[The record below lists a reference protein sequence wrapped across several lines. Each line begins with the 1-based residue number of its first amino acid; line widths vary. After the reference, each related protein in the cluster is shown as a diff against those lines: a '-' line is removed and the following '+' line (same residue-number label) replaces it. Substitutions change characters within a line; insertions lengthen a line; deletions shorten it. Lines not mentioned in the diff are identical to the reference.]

1 MRPSLSDLAA
11 FPVERIG
18 DNRMRGLLQELAEA
32 LEQEDDPALLRA
44 VGQSLKMLGDFAR
57 SQAFTMSRIHW

>member
-18 DNRMRGLLQELAEA
+18 DNRLRGLLAEMAEA
-32 LEQEDDPALLRA
+32 LEQEDDPALLKA

-57 SQAFTMSRIHW
+57 SQAYTMRGRDW

>member
-18 DNRMRGLLQELAEA
+18 DNRMRGLLAEIAEA
-32 LEQEDDPALLRA
+32 LDPALLRA
-44 VGQSLKMLGDFAR
+44 VGQSLKTLGDFAR
-57 SQAFTMSRIHW
+57 SQAYTMRGGDW

>member
-18 DNRMRGLLQELAEA
+18 DNRIRGILQELAEA
-32 LEQEDDPALLRA
+32 LEQEDDPALLKA
-44 VGQSLKMLGDFAR
+44 VGQSLGILGNFAR
-57 SQAFTMSRIHW
+57 SQAYTIRGSNW